1 MPQITQL
8 TDDLTVADKDNG
20 PRTTND
26 VKLINAGRILE
37 NSKTLGETRLPA
49 IEVPGGVITMHVV
62 VRPPINDRNN
72 GKLLY
77 FVLLVLAHRQRRIQ
91 DFKKTGAPLL

>member
-72 GKLLY
+72 VNALMHCAVV
-77 FVLLVLAHRQRRIQ
+77 F
-91 DFKKTGAPLL
+91 